1 MEPISGRIGEKGYIF
16 SIILNKIAIYYD
28 KASSKRITSEIIQ
41 AWSPPAEKQIKSL
54 YFQYI
59 AKIKQLYAMT
69 EPIALALKRLAFPKA
84 SASGNA
90 ENKNG
95 CAIENG

>member
-1 MEPISGRIGEKGYIF
+1 
-16 SIILNKIAIYYD
+16 
-28 KASSKRITSEIIQ
+28 
-41 AWSPPAEKQIKSL
+41 
-54 YFQYI
+54 
-59 AKIKQLYAMT
+59 MT
-69 EPIALALKRLAFPKA
+69 EPIALALKHLAFPKA

>member
-1 MEPISGRIGEKGYIF
+1 MESVSGK
-16 SIILNKIAIYYD
+16 
-28 KASSKRITSEIIQ
+28 
-41 AWSPPAEKQIKSL
+41 KQIKSL

-59 AKIKQLYAMT
+59 VKIKQLYTMT
-69 EPIALALKRLAFPKA
+69 EPIALALKHLAFPKA
-84 SASGNA
+84 SALGNA